1 MEIHVQSVG
10 IDGAHGPLL
19 EPTSLRVRTGELALV
34 AGEPGTGHT
43 AFALALGGR
52 FKPSVGQ
59 VLLDGKADD
68 DGLRRLVAI
77 VDAPD
82 VSAPE
87 EALTLSAVIG
97 EELAFAKQ
105 PAGHKAVAD
114 WLLAHDVEL
123 FSDGGGR
130 AAAALKPV
138 RGPENV
144 ARFVLGAMRKTVP
157 AEVRTRLLV
166 EVASQRPGIEVLV
179 LVLPDRHG
187 AGPHTWWNTAAKA
200 AERGPAVVV
209 EAERDGRCIVVS
221 LDTEGRP
228 MELVGVLAWEG

>member
-1 MEIHVQSVG
+1 VEIHVQSVG
-10 IDGAHGPLL
+10 VDGAHGPLL

-43 AFALALGGR
+43 ALALAMGGR
-52 FKPSVGQ
+52 MKPSVGS

-68 DGLRRLVAI
+68 EGLRRLVAI

-87 EALTLSAVIG
+87 EALTLGTVMG

-105 PAGHKAVAD
+105 PASRKAVAD
-114 WLLAHDVEL
+114 WLLAHESRDH
-123 FSDGGGR
+123 
-130 AAAALKPV
+130 AT
-138 RGPENV
+138 
-144 ARFVLGAMRKTVP
+144 ARYEAVP

-166 EVASQRPGIEVLV
+166 EAASQRPGIGALI

-187 AGPHTWWNTAAKA
+187 AGPQTWWTTASRA
-200 AERGPAVVV
+200 AENGLAVVV
-209 EAERDGRCIVVS
+209 LCSETSARL
-221 LDTEGRP
+221 LDVPAARIGDREQPETLSFMQVQEDHQ
-228 MELVGVLAWEG
+228 

>member
-1 MEIHVQSVG
+1 VEIHVQSVG

-52 FKPSVGQ
+52 MQPSVGT

-68 DGLRRLVAI
+68 AGLRRLVAI

-87 EALTLSAVIG
+87 EALTLGTVIG

-105 PAGHKAVAD
+105 PANRKAVAD
-114 WLLAHDVEL
+114 WLLKHDAREH
-123 FSDGGGR
+123 
-130 AAAALKPV
+130 A
-138 RGPENV
+138 N
-144 ARFVLGAMRKTVP
+144 ARFEAVP

-166 EVASQRPGIEVLV
+166 EAASQRPGIGALV

-187 AGPHTWWNTAAKA
+187 AGPHTWWTTASTA
-200 AERGPAVVV
+200 AERGLAVVV
-209 EAERDGRCIVVS
+209 LCSETSARL
-221 LDTEGRP
+221 LDVPAARIGDREQPET
-228 MELVGVLAWEG
+228 LAFTQVQEDHQ

>member
-1 MEIHVQSVG
+1 VEIHVQSVG
-10 IDGAHGPLL
+10 VDGAHGPLL

-52 FKPSVGQ
+52 MKPSVGS

-68 DGLRRLVAI
+68 EGLRRVVAI

-87 EALTLSAVIG
+87 EALTLGTVIG
-97 EELAFAKQ
+97 EELAFAKR
-105 PAGHKAVAD
+105 PAGRKAVAD
-114 WLLAHDVEL
+114 WLLEHDAR
-123 FSDGGGR
+123 DH
-130 AAAALKPV
+130 A
-138 RGPENV
+138 N
-144 ARFVLGAMRKTVP
+144 ARFESVP

-166 EVASQRPGIEVLV
+166 EAASRRPGTAALV

-187 AGPHTWWNTAAKA
+187 AGPQTWWTTASRA
-200 AERGPAVVV
+200 AERGLAVVV
-209 EAERDGRCIVVS
+209 LCSETSARL
-221 LDTEGRP
+221 LDVPAARLGDREQPET
-228 MELVGVLAWEG
+228 LAFTPVQEEQ

>member
-19 EPTSLRVRTGELALV
+19 QPTSLRVRTGELALV

-43 AFALALGGR
+43 ALALALGGR
-52 FKPSVGQ
+52 MKPSVGS
-59 VLLDGKADD
+59 VLLDGEADD
-68 DGLRRLVAI
+68 AGLRRRVAI

-87 EALTLSAVIG
+87 EALTLGVVIG
-97 EELAFAKQ
+97 EELAFAHQ
-105 PAGHKAVAD
+105 PANRKAVAD
-114 WLLAHDVEL
+114 WLLAQDAREH
-123 FSDGGGR
+123 
-130 AAAALKPV
+130 ATV
-138 RGPENV
+138 RFES
-144 ARFVLGAMRKTVP
+144 VP

-166 EVASQRPGIEVLV
+166 EAASQRPGTEALV

-200 AERGPAVVV
+200 AEKGLAVVV
-209 EAERDGRCIVVS
+209 LCSETSARL
-221 LDTEGRP
+221 LDVPAARIGDREQPET
-228 MELVGVLAWEG
+228 LAFMPVQEDDQ

>member
-10 IDGAHGPLL
+10 VDGAHGPLL

-52 FKPSVGQ
+52 MKPSVGE
-59 VLLDGKADD
+59 VLLDGKPDD
-68 DGLRRLVAI
+68 AGLRQRVAI

-87 EALTLSAVIG
+87 EALTLGTVLG
-97 EELAFAKQ
+97 EELAFAHQ
-105 PAGHKAVAD
+105 PANRKAVAD
-114 WLLAHDVEL
+114 WLLAHDAREHA
-123 FSDGGGR
+123 G
-130 AAAALKPV
+130 V
-138 RGPENV
+138 RFES
-144 ARFVLGAMRKTVP
+144 VP

-166 EVASQRPGIEVLV
+166 EVAAQRPGIEALV

-187 AGPHTWWNTAAKA
+187 AGPHTWWTTATQA
-200 AERGPAVVV
+200 AERGLAVVV
-209 EAERDGRCIVVS
+209 LCSLTSARLLDVS
-221 LDTEGRP
+221 AAHIGDREQPET
-228 MELVGVLAWEG
+228 LAFTQVQEDHQ

>member
-1 MEIHVQSVG
+1 VEIHVQSVG
-10 IDGAHGPLL
+10 VDGAHGPLL

-52 FKPSVGQ
+52 MKPSVGS

-68 DGLRRLVAI
+68 AGLRRLVAI

-82 VSAPE
+82 VSTPE
-87 EALTLSAVIG
+87 EALTLGTVIG

-105 PAGHKAVAD
+105 PANRKAVAD
-114 WLLAHDVEL
+114 WLLKHD
-123 FSDGGGR
+123 SRDH
-130 AAAALKPV
+130 A
-138 RGPENV
+138 NT
-144 ARFVLGAMRKTVP
+144 RFESVP

-166 EVASQRPGIEVLV
+166 EAASQRPGIEALV

-187 AGPHTWWNTAAKA
+187 AGPQTWWTTASKA
-200 AERGPAVVV
+200 AERGLAVVV
-209 EAERDGRCIVVS
+209 LCSETSARLLDLPAGR
-221 LDTEGRP
+221 LGDRELPDT
-228 MELVGVLAWEG
+228 LAFMQVQEDHQ

>member
-114 WLLAHDVEL
+114 WLLAHD
-123 FSDGGGR
+123 
-130 AAAALKPV
+130 
-138 RGPENV
+138 
-144 ARFVLGAMRKTVP
+144 ARDHARTRFESVP

-209 EAERDGRCIVVS
+209 LCSETSARLLDVPAARLGDRQQPETAED
-221 LDTEGRP
+221 P
-228 MELVGVLAWEG
+228 LAGSGINTAFTQVQEDHQ